1 VAPWKVWPRN
11 FTRGFSRGF
20 LPQRCK
26 LNYEQTTGQ
35 LHVSRE
41 ENNIG
46 SQQSSDEP
54 PPPPPPPPPS
64 PAQQGMGQGYS
75 PWASRLPDQARV
87 VCDGVRGATLGAA
100 AGFGAAAAAGYA
112 VGVTNIAAKI
122 AQQAPMAT
130 SAVACVAA
138 GTILVRRHQARP
150 PPPPPNMRRGPRVG
164 PDTKTLEDAPRR
176 AADAIA
182 RCLALC
188 RDDKDEERNGNR
200 LVLSFD
206 LQLKAREVF
215 AKFWADDFY
224 ARVLEEKCHN
234 EGLET
239 SAWTLVAHS
248 SKQRAVTTLHP
259 LTGSVRIPGVP
270 LHVPTAKEQ
279 IMVSQPAAGVALAI
293 FEQSRFENIRY
304 AKAISV
310 ETTWLF
316 CDAGQVNVTAARVYY
331 RCVFDDAILHVPGWL
346 KAFCDQRTR
355 EELRATYGRWV
366 HAATG
371 EAEAPLTRPPLE
383 DTCWGGP
390 ARKPEACWCFGE
402 APVPVVR
409 GE

>member
-1 VAPWKVWPRN
+1 
-11 FTRGFSRGF
+11 
-20 LPQRCK
+20 
-26 LNYEQTTGQ
+26 
-35 LHVSRE
+35 
-41 ENNIG
+41 
-46 SQQSSDEP
+46 
-54 PPPPPPPPPS
+54 
-64 PAQQGMGQGYS
+64 MGQGYS

-122 AQQAPMAT
+122 SQQAPIAT

-150 PPPPPNMRRGPRVG
+150 PPPPNTRRGPTVG
-164 PDTKTLEDAPRR
+164 PDAKTLEDAPRR

-188 RDDKDEERNGNR
+188 REDRDEERDGNR

-206 LQLKAREVF
+206 LQLQATEVF

-239 SAWTLVAHS
+239 SAWTLVAHA

-279 IMVSQPAAGVALAI
+279 VMVTAPAEGVALAI

-304 AKAISV
+304 AKALSV

-331 RCVFDDAILHVPGWL
+331 RCVFDDAVLHVPGWL

-366 HAATG
+366 QAATG
-371 EAEAPLTRPPLE
+371 EAEAPVTRAPLE
-383 DTCWGGP
+383 DSCWGGP

-402 APVPVVR
+402 APAPGR
-409 GE
+409 E